1 MAGTLEYGAR
11 FKLRR
16 TTLSDSTVIYEVT
29 VERHEITTLVYA
41 LELTLGGEKT
51 VHQVSPI
58 GEAADA
64 PAWITKHVGTLG
76 RQLAKGDSWP
86 RLYQRWR
93 ADP

>member
-16 TTLSDSTVIYEVT
+16 TTLDDATVTYEVT
-29 VERHEITTLVYA
+29 VERHELPA
-41 LELTLGGEKT
+41 LGYSLSIVLGGDKA
-51 VHQVSPI
+51 VHEVTPEE
-58 GEAADA
+58 EAVDA

-76 RQLAKGDSWP
+76 RQLCKGDSWP

-93 ADP
+93 AEP